1 MADKNTKQQ
10 ENSKQNFEK
19 KNTEE
24 IIKKEDLLSY
34 INNIKTLLE
43 KNIPQSETYL
53 MKRINVLLIKITS
66 LFDSILKEKELVLR
80 YELMLRN
87 NENIIKN
94 LYKNI
99 FILKSTIDYQENA
112 IINFVS
118 KEKEYEK
125 LKEKTGAFYS
135 NGKLVYNERKDNEIM
150 ILRTENSN
158 LKSFI
163 ENKENALKNKDTE
176 INKLKKQL
184 ILINKKKKNNDKKK
198 NKNNNNNN
206 SLSNFNDLKYSYSNI
221 NINFNEITNPEVLN
235 NCNSSYKIKNKS
247 LTGTIDKTIYIPPQL
262 RNDLSLKEL
271 FTRRN
276 IYNLYHHKQIK
287 NKKLLDNYDK
297 INQLSNEEK
306 YISVNKSNYNLL
318 TSKKHERFISNT
330 INRDINPGPYSYNNS
345 PLKEHKKS
353 EKILNLKSYIEKD
366 SIHKNGEKLINK
378 IINKL
383 QYSRKI
389 KKLPFYSSYAS
400 PSTKCSNNNTKK
412 NKLFLK

>member
-1 MADKNTKQQ
+1 MADKNTKRQ

-24 IIKKEDLLSY
+24 IINKEDLLSY
-34 INNIKTLLE
+34 INNIKRLLE
-43 KNIPQSETYL
+43 KNIPQSETFL

-66 LFDSILKEKELVLR
+66 LFDSILKENELVLK

-87 NENIIKN
+87 NENIIRN

-99 FILKSTIDYQENA
+99 FILKSTIDYQENT

-163 ENKENALKNKDTE
+163 ENKENALKIKDSE
-176 INKLKKQL
+176 IFKLKEQL
-184 ILINKKKKNNDKKK
+184 LLFNKKKKNNDKKK
-198 NKNNNNNN
+198 NKNNNN

-235 NCNSSYKIKNKS
+235 NCNSTYKNKNKS
-247 LTGTIDKTIYIPPQL
+247 STGTIDKTIYIPPQL

-276 IYNLYHHKQIK
+276 IYNLYHHKLIK

-318 TSKKHERFISNT
+318 TSKKHERFFSNT
-330 INRDINPGPYSYNNS
+330 INRDINPGTYSYNNS
-345 PLKEHKKS
+345 PLKESKKS

-366 SIHKNGEKLINK
+366 SIHKNEEKLINK

-383 QYSRKI
+383 QHSRKI

-400 PSTKCSNNNTKK
+400 PTTKCSNNSTKK